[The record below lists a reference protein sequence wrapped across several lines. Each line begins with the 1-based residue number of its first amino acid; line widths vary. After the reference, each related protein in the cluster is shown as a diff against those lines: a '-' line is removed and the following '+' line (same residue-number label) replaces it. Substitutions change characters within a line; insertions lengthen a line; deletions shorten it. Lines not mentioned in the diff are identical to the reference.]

1 MPDRICALFCVP
13 PISFARLGGSTT
25 PLAAYIWARPKN
37 PRTIGETVAVPSWSL
52 NVFPDGSAEPF
63 RPDSIR
69 FRDGALIRPVCPFV
83 EVWARVGDPDS
94 DAASWR
100 DAPLTP
106 ALLAAEGLAP
116 ADLTFEVTARNLK
129 AARRTQRPELA
140 YGTFPPVV
148 VAGDDHSVRPLAGT
162 SPPSPAPM
170 IPAGREIPLGSVQ
183 VIRASTQSAPPDAPW
198 REDVSLETVRIRFT
212 PAAGHFYGPPQA
224 SAATNAD
231 PAPAV
236 EPSRAFLNAA
246 AGWFGSQGQGGGF
259 VIPGDT
265 FDETARRSGTSLGVV
280 DDTCEAR
287 IDVALARPGG
297 RTLGAHANLLV
308 GPPDFAPDRRPFLSV
323 ADELN
328 DRDAQAEARNAAM
341 AGPELD
347 LWVADLFERIYECVA
362 QLNVDF
368 WRDQNGMNVPPA
380 GLAATPIPGDGLPRP
395 TWSMGSRDA
404 LRNRTLRVAEAA
416 DDLPLPLAAHAR
428 ERHRSLS
435 DVEALRAFVLANPAR
450 LAQLIRAPFEAEPNE
465 GLRSTSMR
473 MPPFMAQSTFLT
485 PLTLAAWQYDLLFKW
500 VDQLLA
506 APTAPAVP
514 VVERV
519 ALEGVIAPAR
529 PAPASVEPA
538 PVAAEPARPEAG
550 PAPPEAGPAPAEAE
564 AAEEAAAAPLSEEA
578 VRARDAILARLDAAG
593 VYR

>member
-25 PLAAYIWARPKN
+25 PLAAYIWARPKD

-52 NVFPDGSAEPF
+52 NIFPDGSADPF

-83 EVWARVGDPDS
+83 EVWARVGDPTAG
-94 DAASWR
+94 AAAWR

-106 ALLAAEGLAP
+106 ALLAAEGLTTA
-116 ADLTFEVTARNLK
+116 ALTFQIIARNLK
-129 AARRTQRPELA
+129 AARRTQRSELA
-140 YGTFPPVV
+140 YGTFPPLV
-148 VAGDDHSVRPLAGT
+148 VAGDDHSVHPLAGA

-183 VIRASTQSAPPDAPW
+183 VIRSSTVAAPAGAPW
-198 REDVSLETVRIRFT
+198 RDEVNLETVRIRFT
-212 PAAGHFYGPPQA
+212 PAPGLFYGPAQA
-224 SAATNAD
+224 AVATDAD

-236 EPSRAFLNAA
+236 PPTRAFLNAA
-246 AGWFGSQGQGGGF
+246 AGWFGNTGEGGGF

-265 FDETARRSGTSLGVV
+265 FDETAPDSGVSLGVV

-287 IDVALARPGG
+287 IEVSLAVAGG
-297 RTLGAHANLLV
+297 EALGAHANVLV

-328 DRDAQAEARNAAM
+328 DRDADAAPRNATM
-341 AGPELD
+341 AGAELD

-368 WRDQNGMNVPPA
+368 WRNENGMDLPPA
-380 GLAATPIPGDGLPRP
+380 QLATTPIPGDGLGGP

-404 LRNRTLRVAEAA
+404 LRNRTLRVGAA
-416 DDLPLPLAAHAR
+416 SADLPLPLAAHAR

-435 DVEALRAFVLANPAR
+435 DVEALRSFVLANPGR
-450 LAQLIRAPFEAEPNE
+450 LAELIRAPFEAEANE
-465 GLRSTSMR
+465 RLRSTSMR
-473 MPPFMAQSTFLT
+473 MPPFMAQSTYFT

-500 VDQLLA
+500 IDQILA
-506 APTAPAVP
+506 APAADELP
-514 VVERV
+514 VVE
-519 ALEGVIAPAR
+519 PA
-529 PAPASVEPA
+529 AAELVGTEA
-538 PVAAEPARPEAG
+538 AAAEPAV
-550 PAPPEAGPAPAEAE
+550 
-564 AAEEAAAAPLSEEA
+564 APLSDEA
-578 VRARDAILARLDAAG
+578 RQARDAVLERLDAAG
-593 VYR
+593 LYR